1 MKNIGL
7 EAPNFWTRTQ
17 FLGVN
22 PKDSTRTRL
31 VLDTLR
37 LVLDSYSKNLDS
49 IQHYCQ
55 CVCVLFIFSV
65 GLVDYVLRV
74 LRVLMSPNLSL
85 PPSP

>member
-1 MKNIGL
+1 MLDSKCQI
-7 EAPNFWTRTQ
+7 FWTRTL

-49 IQHYCQ
+49 IQHYCHCAKANIIYQ
-55 CVCVLFIFSV
+55 NQFKTTFEFYSV
-65 GLVDYVLRV
+65 NIIL
-74 LRVLMSPNLSL
+74 
-85 PPSP
+85 